1 MVKRSGSGI
10 TLTNNEIKYTIKAI
24 KYLENRGILL
34 NGTTTK
40 ITSQEGGFVNFLRP
54 LMTAGLL
61 TPLAKRILIPLGLS
75 AGMSAADAAIQKKI
89 DGSGK
94 TALIIWNEKMEDT
107 TKIVKSL
114 EKSELLIKGIS

>member
-1 MVKRSGSGI
+1 
-10 TLTNNEIKYTIKAI
+10 
-24 KYLENRGILL
+24 
-34 NGTTTK
+34 
-40 ITSQEGGFVNFLRP
+40 
-54 LMTAGLL
+54 
-61 TPLAKRILIPLGLS
+61 
-75 AGMSAADAAIQKKI
+75 MSAADAAIQKKI